1 MPIRFQKWITR
12 QDLRN
17 NPEVYYVFG
26 DNVMRKGLGGQARE
40 MRGEPNAIGVVTK
53 WNPTMNEDAFFIDR
67 DYKKYGPMLSADVAH
82 VKTLYNKGKTIVF
95 PSDGLGTGL
104 SMLPTKA
111 PHCYWILY
119 SIVQNLYPEGEI
131 PWQKPIINPLGNND
145 LNTL

>member
-1 MPIRFQKWITR
+1 MPVRFQKWITR

-26 DNVMRKGLGGQARE
+26 DNVMRIGMGGQAKE

-53 WNPTMNEDAFFIDR
+53 WNPSMDEDAFFYDHDHMNQSPHI
-67 DYKKYGPMLSADVAH
+67 PHISADLRIIME
-82 VKTLYNKGKTIVF
+82 KYRLGNTIVF

-111 PHCYWILY
+111 PHCYWALY
-119 SIVQNLYPEGEI
+119 SIVQMLYPEGVI
-131 PWQKPIINPLGNND
+131 PWQKPTIDPLGND
-145 LNTL
+145 K

>member
-1 MPIRFQKWITR
+1 MPVRFQKWITR

-26 DNVMRKGLGGQARE
+26 DNVRRQGLGGQARE

-53 WNPTMNEDAFFIDR
+53 WAPGMDENDFFKDFQHP
-67 DYKKYGPMLSADVAH
+67 YYGPVLSADLARIM
-82 VKTLYNKGKTIVF
+82 TLYSEGKTIVF

-111 PHCYWILY
+111 PQCYWALY
-119 SIVQNLYPEGEI
+119 SIVKMLYHEGEI
-131 PWQKPIINPLGNND
+131 PWQKPTVNPLGND
-145 LNTL
+145 KE